1 MHLFAITSIIVSLAL
16 SSGALGAVLETN
28 APRPAS
34 NIQVV
39 TIGEH
44 TITMTTTP
52 VSPARLARLPLNF
65 QGRNRSATP
74 ETSLSKRVVNNGCEF
89 GCGGADFCSNDLSLS
104 PDPPLL
110 ADCQALKSA
119 LDQRVLDELTDTF
132 PCNIPKSPSCPNF
145 VVPPGF
151 ERTYSLGTC
160 LVGFV
165 NLNPDGGP
173 DLGFCDYL
181 MAGSMLGFYDNCITN
196 QGFTGE
202 VCFSDNV
209 GFEWGLEVRHV

>member
-1 MHLFAITSIIVSLAL
+1 MRFLAVTSTIVSLII
-16 SSGALGAVLETN
+16 SSGVLGAALDVH
-28 APRPAS
+28 AQRSAS
-34 NIQVV
+34 SVEVV
-39 TIGEH
+39 AIGGN
-44 TITMTTTP
+44 TITITTTP
-52 VSPARLARLPLNF
+52 ISPARLAKLPLKF
-65 QGRNRSATP
+65 QGRNNSVVP
-74 ETSLSKRVVNNGCEF
+74 EMSLRKRVVNNGCQF
-89 GCGGADFCSNDLSLS
+89 GCGSGEVCSNDLSLS

-119 LDQRVLDELTDTF
+119 LDQRALDELTDTF

-181 MAGSMLGFYDNCITN
+181 MAGSMLGFYENCITN

-202 VCFSDNV
+202 VCFSNNV
-209 GFEWGLEVRHV
+209 GFVWGLEVRHV